1 MTRNKS
7 TVSQV
12 EQSSV
17 TATGG
22 ELHQQPASG
31 GALMTT
37 NQGVVIADDQNSLK
51 SAPRGP
57 TLLEDFI
64 LREKITHFDHE
75 RIPERIVHARG
86 SGAHGFFEVTQSLSQ
101 YTKADFLQRVGD
113 KTPVFVRFSTVA
125 GGAGSG
131 DRRAMCAASRPNS
144 TPRRAISIWS
154 ATICRFSSFRT
165 R

>member
-17 TATGG
+17 TGTGG
-22 ELHQQPASG
+22 ELHQRPASG

-64 LREKITHFDHE
+64 LRDQ
-75 RIPERIVHARG
+75 R
-86 SGAHGFFEVTQSLSQ
+86 QS
-101 YTKADFLQRVGD
+101 YCD
-113 KTPVFVRFSTVA
+113 KHQQNRP
-125 GGAGSG
+125 SG
-131 DRRAMCAASRPNS
+131 DV
-144 TPRRAISIWS
+144 
-154 ATICRFSSFRT
+154 
-165 R
+165 